1 MSPCL
6 PAPGPASIELCVLW
20 RVRWKAARPEA
31 AHKGQ
36 IELCSPTSAAAR
48 VLGRIATRYTPPEA
62 GSRRPA
68 SQGHPEAG
76 SKANQKDSRDSPASR
91 RDLTV
96 SCGRSASPEVPVS
109 PTRPCLQRARLC
121 SRGRPRLLVNCP
133 SSATCRCPALPG
145 YFTGQSWE
153 VPEPIL
159 GFSPTEP
166 SEPSDHSRFPFRDPG
181 PLPEVDPAPSRSSI
195 FFPFLF
201 FTFLLSV
208 SLSLLSPR
216 LSLISR
222 LLNIH
227 TVL

>member
-1 MSPCL
+1 M
-6 PAPGPASIELCVLW
+6 ELCVLW

-109 PTRPCLQRARLC
+109 PTRRPCLQRARLC

-181 PLPEVDPAPSRSSI
+181 PLPEVDSAPSRSSI